1 MSVFLG
7 LAQTL
12 NNLFPFIKLSLLH
25 SGSKKDSRE
34 YLADAIKKSLIFFVL
49 TIVVLLVL
57 LFILG
62 IKEYWITAIVSAA
75 VSMFFFFSRI
85 IAPSVKAGRRIRS
98 LEKNLLPALQS
109 VFVQINS
116 GIPLFEVL
124 TNISRANY
132 GEVSKEFTK
141 AVNKINA
148 GKSQVESL
156 EEMVVEN
163 PSIFFRRAIWQVI
176 NGMKSGA
183 DLSNTIEQTLNL
195 LAEEKI
201 LQIQNYGARLSPL
214 AMFYMLIGIIL
225 PALSIIFIILMIS
238 IMNLSLNTAM
248 TIFIGVFIF
257 IVFFQ
262 ILFLGLINMR
272 RPSLV

>member
-12 NNLFPFIKLSLLH
+12 NNLFPFIKLSLIH
-25 SGSKKDSRE
+25 SGSKKDPRE
-34 YLADAIKKSLIFFVL
+34 YLADAIKKTLIFFVL
-49 TIVVLLVL
+49 TVVVLLVL
-57 LFILG
+57 LLILG
-62 IKEYWITAIVSAA
+62 IKEYWIIVIVSLA

-85 IAPSVKAGRRIRS
+85 ITPSVKAGRRIRS

-132 GEVSKEFTK
+132 GEVSREFTK

-248 TIFIGVFIF
+248 TIFLGVFIF

>member
-7 LAQTL
+7 LSQTL

-25 SGSKKDSRE
+25 SGSKKDPRE
-34 YLADAIKKSLIFFVL
+34 YLADAIKKTLIFFVA

-62 IKEYWITAIVSAA
+62 IKEYWIIIIVSLA

-85 IAPSVKAGRRIRS
+85 ITPSVKAGRRIRS

-109 VFVQINS
+109 IFVQINS

-148 GKSQVESL
+148 GKSQVEAL

-248 TIFIGVFIF
+248 TIFAGVFIF
-257 IVFFQ
+257 IIFFQ